1 MKSYN
6 YDEHA
11 NDVINYAFSE
21 ARDLGHRYIG
31 TEHILLGLSLIKT
44 SRVNETFLYY
54 RVTAKDI
61 RQELIKLI
69 GNVPDFDGILDYTL
83 RAKECLERSHEFA
96 MRSNNGEILPE
107 HLFLSILSDKQSIG
121 YKVLTKLSLDPAKMA
136 QDFEAVIADG
146 SLLIKADQTVDH
158 AVKLMSFEENY
169 SAEEN
174 DILKSVGVDL
184 TELVKDHPE
193 EVIIGRNEEIDR
205 LIQILTRKNKNNPCI
220 VGDPGVGKTAIIKGL
235 ARRISTG
242 DVPEALKGVK
252 IFDINISA
260 LVSGTMYRGQFE
272 ERMNE
277 LINALTCDRKYIA
290 FFDEIHNLVGAGAT
304 GEKSLD
310 AFGMLKPYLTGGKI
324 QIIGATTNEDYQKY
338 LAHDAAISRRLL
350 KVPVDE
356 PTSTQ
361 TKEILMR
368 IKQNYEDHHNVVIT
382 EKAVH
387 SAVELSVRYIQ
398 GRKLPD
404 KAIDIIDE
412 ACSRKRSESLK
423 TIEIVEEIK
432 YRLGK
437 LREDKANLIMEMKFS
452 EASKIQQEEKRI
464 LDQVEKNVKAKAILS
479 AQKMI
484 VDQIDVEKVVSDW
497 AQVPISKLSTHDRE
511 RLVQIQETLRNR
523 VFGQD
528 EAVDIISRA
537 LKRFRVGIKDENKP
551 LGSFLFVGPTGVG
564 KTALAKAIADVYFG
578 DESNLIRID
587 MSEYMERHS
596 VAKLIGAPPGYEGMK
611 DGGFLTNAISKMPF
625 SVVVFDEVEKGHPDV
640 LGILLQIMDE
650 GRLSDGRGRVFDF
663 RNALIVLTSN
673 LGVGDT
679 TDRRMGFV
687 KDDEVVEREVKLR
700 EACEKYFR
708 PEFIN
713 RIDEIVVFK
722 VLDGDAQKR
731 IVDTSLNDL
740 KALLSEKDIELD
752 VSWEVIE
759 HIAKV
764 SHSDIYGARP
774 IKRAIDKLIKDP
786 VAELMLEDE
795 MLWKINVMMDEG
807 EIKLRGDS
815 DVKRKE

>member
-1 MKSYN
+1 MNSYN

-31 TEHILLGLSLIKT
+31 TEHILLGLSLIKS

-54 RVTAKDI
+54 RITAKDI

-69 GNVPDFDGILDYTL
+69 GNITDSGGILDYTL

-96 MRSNNGEILPE
+96 LRSNNGEILPE

-121 YKVLTKLSLDPAKMA
+121 YKVLTKLSLDPIKIA
-136 QDFEAVIADG
+136 QDFEADFSEG
-146 SLLIKADQTVDH
+146 TLLIKANQTKDH
-158 AVKLMSFEENY
+158 EVKLMSFEENY
-169 SAEEN
+169 ALDDKN
-174 DILKSVGVDL
+174 ILSTVATDL
-184 TELVKDHPE
+184 TELVKDRPE
-193 EVIIGRNEEIDR
+193 EVTIGRGDEIDR
-205 LIQILTRKNKNNPCI
+205 LIQILTRKNKNNPCL

-235 ARRISTG
+235 ARKISSG
-242 DVPEALKGVK
+242 DVPDALKDVK
-252 IFDINISA
+252 IYEINIGA
-260 LVSGTMYRGQFE
+260 LISGTMYRGQFE

-277 LINALTCDRKYIA
+277 LINVLESDKKRIA

-310 AFGMLKPYLTGGKI
+310 AFGMLKPHLTSGRI

-338 LAHDAAISRRLL
+338 LEHDAAINRRLL

-356 PTSTQ
+356 PSIEQ
-361 TKEILMR
+361 TKDILMR
-368 IKQNYEDHHNVVIT
+368 IKQNYEDHHNVIIT
-382 EKAVH
+382 EKAVQ
-387 SAVELSVRYIQ
+387 SAVELSVRYIRS
-398 GRKLPD
+398 RKLPD

-423 TIEIVEEIK
+423 TIEIIGEIK

-479 AQKMI
+479 SQKLV
-484 VDQIDVEKVVSDW
+484 VDQDDVERVVSEW
-497 AQVPISKLSTHDRE
+497 ARVPINKLSTHDRE
-511 RLVQIQETLRNR
+511 RLVNIHDTLTAR

-528 EAVDIISRA
+528 EAVDTISRA
-537 LKRFRVGIKDENKP
+537 LKRFRVGIKEDNKS

-564 KTALAKAIADVYFG
+564 KTELAKAIADIYFG

-587 MSEYMERHS
+587 MTEYTERHS

-611 DGGFLTNAISKMPF
+611 EGGLLTNAISKMPF
-625 SVVVFDEVEKGHPDV
+625 SVVVFDEVEKGHSDV
-640 LGILLQIMDE
+640 IGILLQIMDE

-663 RNALIVLTSN
+663 RNALIVMTSN
-673 LGVGDT
+673 LGVAEAAE
-679 TDRRMGFV
+679 RQMGFI
-687 KDDEVVEREVKLR
+687 KADELVGRETKLR
-700 EACEKYFR
+700 EACEKHFR

-722 VLDGDAQKR
+722 VLDENAQKS
-731 IVDTSLNDL
+731 IVDTNI
-740 KALLSEKDIELD
+740 KALAMRLAEKDIELEVSPD
-752 VSWEVIE
+752 VVE

-764 SHSDIYGARP
+764 SHSAVYGARP

-786 VAELMLEDE
+786 VAELMLVEEGLDLIKVSME
-795 MLWKINVMMDEG
+795 AG
-807 EIKLRGDS
+807 EIKLRGES
-815 DVKRKE
+815 HVKR